1 MNKKYMYWIGGAVLL
16 VVLIVAVFN
25 IGDKE
30 SYVASINGKKISE
43 TELNE
48 LLVSQYGTD
57 VLNSLITEKVIEEEI
72 EKQDIEVTQEE
83 IDAEKEEYYE
93 YYGGEEAFLETLS
106 YSGVSVEDFE
116 SDLELY
122 IATNKLMEDDI
133 AITEEEME
141 TYFEEN
147 KDSFAQQEE
156 VQASHILVEDLETAN
171 KIVEMLKAGEDFAE
185 LAKEYS
191 TDSSAENGGE
201 LGYFGKGE
209 MVEAFENAAFE
220 MEVGNYSD
228 PVETEHGY
236 HVIKVTDHT
245 EAKEAVYEDVKDEI
259 ADILFDQKADEIY
272 TTWVNE
278 LMAEYEIESYL

>member
-1 MNKKYMYWIGGAVLL
+1 MNKKYIYWIGGAVLL